1 MKRNPQ
7 RHRQLAVQQLLRTL
21 AVALIDLTQPAAA
34 ASALCVDR
42 LDELH
47 QIPAV
52 MALQHLLIVLTR
64 QTHAVARE
72 MIDLDIRNITH
83 KRLSLLP
90 RDDRAH
96 ENRRIHR
103 NIDGLRARNGRQRV
117 ILPIRFILE
126 GRRLDLVHA
135 AYAAR
140 TVNDIVPRLIHDK
153 PPRSNTK

>member
-1 MKRNPQ
+1 M
-7 RHRQLAVQQLLRTL
+7 QQLLRAL

-34 ASALCVDR
+34 ALALCVDR

-52 MALQHLLIVLTR
+52 MALQHLLIVLAR

-72 MIDLDIRNITH
+72 MVDLDIRNITH

-96 ENRRIHR
+96 ENRRVHR
-103 NIDGLRARNGRQRV
+103 NIDGLP
-117 ILPIRFILE
+117 LFIL
-126 GRRLDLVHA
+126 RSLTFHNFNLDTA
-135 AYAAR
+135 IWCKQGFNTICQIKGKSR
-140 TVNDIVPRLIHDK
+140 TGQSRIYIGLGDGWLQGVK
-153 PPRSNTK
+153 G